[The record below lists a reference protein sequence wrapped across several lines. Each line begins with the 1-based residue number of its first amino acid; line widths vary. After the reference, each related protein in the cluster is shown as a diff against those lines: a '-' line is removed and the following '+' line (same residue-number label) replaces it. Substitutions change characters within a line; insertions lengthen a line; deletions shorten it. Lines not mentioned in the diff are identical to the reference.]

1 MVVSRNESEKL
12 MKERDEVGT
21 SDKKQYQ
28 QTRNCGFVTYSH
40 NVQIKGVKRKL
51 GYFFAFLQVHYVAPF
66 LFQKNCL
73 LTLFVFGI
81 ILFQKLRCI

>member
-21 SDKKQYQ
+21 SDKKQCQ

-40 NVQIKGVKRKL
+40 NVHIKGVKRKL
-51 GYFFAFLQVHYVAPF
+51 GYFFCFFKVHDVAPF
-66 LFQKNCL
+66 FVTKN
-73 LTLFVFGI
+73 
-81 ILFQKLRCI
+81 

>member
-21 SDKKQYQ
+21 SDKKQCQ

-40 NVQIKGVKRKL
+40 NVHIKGVR
-51 GYFFAFLQVHYVAPF
+51 F
-66 LFQKNCL
+66 CL
-73 LTLFVFGI
+73 TVFM
-81 ILFQKLRCI
+81 